1 MADSSH
7 LERMGRELKCPI
19 CLSLFNSAVSLTC
32 NHVFCNSCIYKSMKS
47 GSNCPV
53 CKVPYQRREIR
64 PAPHM
69 DNLVNIYKNMEV
81 ASGFTLFVSQSGP
94 STKLADA
101 KVQAN
106 GDLDAMRDT
115 GEETP
120 KTVKCQR
127 TGRVKSVSPQVNSK
141 RSGRNRGKS
150 SFATNKRVQVPH
162 SPTTES
168 PARQEKDRL
177 VQNKVIN
184 NHINKCSTFPS
195 EHQLSTEKERS
206 HMSPFFW
213 LREEVERSS
222 PQTDEDQTLTCTP
235 MKAPSFSDLKDSD
248 DDVPAEK
255 SVEEEPL
262 SKCNR
267 DIYDSEM
274 FEWTQRECSPE
285 LCSSPIKKQVEET
298 NSNTMLGKKVEAA
311 SRDASSGTKLIT
323 EHLANVSRQEEN
335 TMMDQELP
343 SNAYPRTKF
352 EDSQNGCKPSYK
364 RGRKVSKDCQKNK
377 MEVREALNGSKTPA
391 ELMQCQG
398 VGTEN
403 VLESAKASGTS
414 KIRQIKSF
422 DTILKEINGNA
433 PAKFPDAS
441 GHKRG
446 TMKLGKLKRKY
457 DSIEH
462 IYDADSVKRKKQ
474 KENLAQS
481 DVIRGKSIV
490 SNDNPTK
497 MRKLTSVPE
506 QEISANVNL
515 IGNAADGGGSV
526 QLKAQAEGCVLRK
539 SNNDSSGNPLKKG
552 KIYCQKDI
560 PALRKCDRV
569 SIKCAFCHSSKE
581 TEASGEMAHYSEG
594 RPVLANHSE
603 GSVIHSHKICTEW
616 APNVYFNDNIAV
628 NLEEELTRSR
638 RIKCSLCGVKGA
650 ALGCYEKSCR
660 KSFHVP
666 CAKKLQECR
675 WDADH
680 FVILCPLHA
689 SSKLPCE
696 LPLTQVRKRNQ
707 KGKPPCQRPQAAVR
721 HVTSINRWDSGRPAE
736 KVVLCCS
743 ALATVDKEA
752 VSELAKS
759 SGAEV
764 LGHWN
769 PSVTHVVASTNEN
782 GACKRTLKVMMGIL
796 EGKWILSIKWV
807 QACLEAK
814 RLIEEVPYE
823 ITSDIHGVQ
832 DGPRLGRLRLLNKQA
847 KLFSGINFYFTVDFE
862 PSYKG
867 YLQDLV
873 TAAGGTV
880 LHRRPIA
887 ETYQIGA
894 SPSPASSTIIAYSIE
909 LPANCDLR
917 KKNII
922 LESRRSDAEALANSS
937 GAKLAS
943 NSWVLNCIAGH
954 KLQDL

>member
-1 MADSSH
+1 MTFSKRA
-7 LERMGRELKCPI
+7 LP
-19 CLSLFNSAVSLTC
+19 
-32 NHVFCNSCIYKSMKS
+32 SCAA
-47 GSNCPV
+47 
-53 CKVPYQRREIR
+53 EIR

-81 ASGFTLFVSQSGP
+81 ASGVTLFLSQSGP
-94 STKLADA
+94 LTKLADA

-120 KTVKCQR
+120 KTVRCQR
-127 TGRVKSVSPQVNSK
+127 TGRVNSVASKVDPK

-168 PARQEKDRL
+168 PAKQEKDGL

-213 LREEVERSS
+213 LREVESSS

-255 SVEEEPL
+255 YVEEEPL

-298 NSNTMLGKKVEAA
+298 DSNTMHGKKVEAA
-311 SRDASSGTKLIT
+311 SRDAASGSKMII
-323 EHLANVSRQEEN
+323 ENLANVNRQEKN
-335 TMMDQELP
+335 SIMDKELP
-343 SNAYPRTKF
+343 NNAYPRTKV

-364 RGRKVSKDCQKNK
+364 RGKKVSKDWQKNK
-377 MEVREALNGSKTPA
+377 MEVREALNGSKPPG
-391 ELMQCQG
+391 EFMQCQ

-414 KIRQIKSF
+414 KTRRIKSF

-441 GHKRG
+441 RNKRG
-446 TMKLGKLKRKY
+446 TMKDKKLGNLKRKY

-462 IYDADSVKRKKQ
+462 IHDGDSVKRKKQ
-474 KENLAQS
+474 KKILAQS
-481 DVIRGKSIV
+481 DIIRGKSIV
-490 SNDNPTK
+490 SNNKPTK
-497 MRKLTSVPE
+497 ISQLTCEPE
-506 QEISANVNL
+506 QEVSVNGNL
-515 IGNAADGGGSV
+515 IRNADDGGENV
-526 QLKAQAEGCVLRK
+526 QLKVAEQAEGCALGK
-539 SNNDSSGNPLKKG
+539 SNNDNSGNSLKKG
-552 KIYCQKDI
+552 KVYCQKDI

-569 SIKCAFCHSSKE
+569 SIQCAFCHSAEE

-603 GSVIHSHKICTEW
+603 GSVIRSHKNCTEW
-616 APNVYFNDNIAV
+616 APNVYFYDNIAV

-696 LPLTQVRKRNQ
+696 LPITQVRKCNQ
-707 KGKPPCQRPQAAVR
+707 KGKPPCQRPHAAVR
-721 HVTSINRWDSGRPAE
+721 HVTSINRWDSDRPAE

-769 PSVTHVVASTNEN
+769 PNVTHVIASTNEN

-814 RLIEEVPYE
+814 RLIEEAPYE
-823 ITSDIHGVQ
+823 ITCDIHGVR
-832 DGPRLGRLRLLNKQA
+832 DGPRLGRIRLLNKQP
-847 KLFSGINFYFTVDFE
+847 KLFAGFNFYFTVDFE

-880 LHRRPIA
+880 LHRKPIA

-894 SPSPASSTIIAYSIE
+894 SPSPASSTIIVYSIE

-922 LESRRSDAEALANSS
+922 LESRRSDAEALGNSS
-937 GAKLAS
+937 VAKLAS